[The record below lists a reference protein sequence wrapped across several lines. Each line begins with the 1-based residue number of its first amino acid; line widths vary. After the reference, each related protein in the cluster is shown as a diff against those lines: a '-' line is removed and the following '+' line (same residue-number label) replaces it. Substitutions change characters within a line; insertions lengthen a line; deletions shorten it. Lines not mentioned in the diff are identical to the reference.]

1 MIDAP
6 PLARSPESHALLWLQ
21 LFGDLLQQA
30 ITDPQQITGDTTTN
44 TFTWGKVSITKSYK
58 NSSQLRIV
66 VEVNTTDLD
75 PSSSNPVVDM
85 FNEATA
91 FGSWEYYRMQPWFRE
106 MLACLENYHAT
117 DLEVMLPAAEQRA
130 TAVFSIT
137 WDLRQ
142 FLNDLVQNSTE

>member
-1 MIDAP
+1 MIGSQQ
-6 PLARSPESHALLWLQ
+6 LERSPESHALLWLQ
-21 LFGDLLQQA
+21 MFGNLLQQA
-30 ITDPQQITGDTTTN
+30 TTDPQQKTGDTTTT
-44 TFTWGKVSITKSYK
+44 TFTWGKVTITKQIK

-66 VEVNTTDLD
+66 VEADTGNLD

-106 MLACLENYHAT
+106 MLTCLETYHAT
-117 DLEVMLPAAEQRA
+117 DLEITLPATEQP
-130 TAVFSIT
+130 TTVVFSIT

-142 FLNDLVQNSTE
+142 FLDELVQNSTE